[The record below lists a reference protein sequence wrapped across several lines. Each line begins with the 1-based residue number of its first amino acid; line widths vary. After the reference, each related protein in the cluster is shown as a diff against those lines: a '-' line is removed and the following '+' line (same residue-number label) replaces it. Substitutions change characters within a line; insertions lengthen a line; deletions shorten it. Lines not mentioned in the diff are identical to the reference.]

1 MSDMKINYY
10 RNNSNYINKNKNNF
24 FINQQSKN
32 FVQNNY
38 LNNNDNN
45 NNNLLNYYNL
55 NNNIKQYFIIDSNY
69 LIWKIKY
76 LIFPYFNTFSNTNEN
91 ESNSKNSLFF
101 ELNLKYPE
109 FFLTTLSFLFYI
121 FQITFYIIVKSNINP
136 YDKYKPDIMLVI
148 ILKNILTIL
157 LETILIN
164 IILQSVNVYNKIP
177 IINILAYCLNK
188 YINLAVCALFIR
200 IKILLY
206 LFIIYFIVTNV
217 KIMQESFP
225 INFNDYN
232 NISVYYVLSII
243 FLLSNIISCLDL
255 FK

>member
-1 MSDMKINYY
+1 
-10 RNNSNYINKNKNNF
+10 
-24 FINQQSKN
+24 
-32 FVQNNY
+32 
-38 LNNNDNN
+38 
-45 NNNLLNYYNL
+45 
-55 NNNIKQYFIIDSNY
+55 
-69 LIWKIKY
+69 
-76 LIFPYFNTFSNTNEN
+76 
-91 ESNSKNSLFF
+91 
-101 ELNLKYPE
+101 
-109 FFLTTLSFLFYI
+109 
-121 FQITFYIIVKSNINP
+121 
-136 YDKYKPDIMLVI
+136 
-148 ILKNILTIL
+148 L